1 MMHSTTTTKAWDTT
15 ASFVHNPHPNPNLQ
29 FITVDKKSASRRLK
43 KRPSYHPDG
52 RNCKKLLFSSTS
64 SREIRHHAGL
74 FLSPPSPFH
83 FPLVDMSTHRG
94 TVRTKMAEQACSAT
108 THHGGNRSKQY
119 KASAF
124 PTARHLS
131 PGGRGQDE
139 KDNDTIR
146 SSKKETEFDN
156 GSNNIMDKAV
166 SIITKVL
173 IYPVPIPFLPPFEAS
188 TLPFVY
194 PLLLLGGFAVL
205 SLSTSLLLSVFFF
218 VYLTLGRY
226 VASSDG
232 VDDYDVDMDEEVI
245 WDDSSSG
252 NNNNALDLAALV
264 GSIAS
269 AGLLSPSGLGV
280 RKDDVAV
287 ISVSASTG
295 LILGSVVVAFVVVAV
310 MSNVTGVATQ
320 NSPKGS
326 FGGDDD
332 DDDNEDP
339 SSADDA
345 SRRLLELWDDKFA
358 QVDQSSQR
366 PQLFNENETKGKENQ
381 Q

>member
-1 MMHSTTTTKAWDTT
+1 
-15 ASFVHNPHPNPNLQ
+15 
-29 FITVDKKSASRRLK
+29 
-43 KRPSYHPDG
+43 
-52 RNCKKLLFSSTS
+52 
-64 SREIRHHAGL
+64 
-74 FLSPPSPFH
+74 
-83 FPLVDMSTHRG
+83 
-94 TVRTKMAEQACSAT
+94 MAEQACSAT